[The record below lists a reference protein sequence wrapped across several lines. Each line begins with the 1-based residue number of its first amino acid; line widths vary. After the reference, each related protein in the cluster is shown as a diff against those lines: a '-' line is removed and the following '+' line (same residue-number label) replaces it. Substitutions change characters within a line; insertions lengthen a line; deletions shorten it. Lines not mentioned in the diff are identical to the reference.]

1 MSIKFYN
8 DFINQLKERFP
19 NDSHLWTWDA
29 LEKHVKENHLVD
41 KKIKKLADYIRDTG
55 DCPGNK
61 NCTSIRAF
69 FTDYDE
75 CLDLYFLFKICD
87 SHIDEIIEDLK
98 ETEEG
103 KEADFFNNYEIDTLS
118 PLTLDWDYFA
128 DEMNELTDVY
138 KIYILEPA
146 VDQVTS
152 ELSFENI
159 LYDREASDGKTI
171 DHAFIEVR
179 FSDYDIADLN
189 NGRLYDLDDIKIF
202 RNAKNYIPV
211 ETADYYSDEYD
222 SVTSLTKSPETI
234 ITHYSRGVNILML
247 SDDIKENGDGI
258 YKFVTVNEPCD
269 VIFYDY
275 SKAVIKIL
283 KKNEDSNE

>member
-8 DFINQLKERFP
+8 DYINQLKERFP

-29 LEKHVKENHLVD
+29 LKKHVEENHLVD
-41 KKIKKLADYIRDTG
+41 KEIKELADYIRDTG
-55 DCPGNK
+55 DCPGNR
-61 NCTSIRAF
+61 NCTSIDEF

-75 CLDLYFLFKICD
+75 CLDLYFLFNNCNTN
-87 SHIDEIIEDLK
+87 IDGIIEDLK

-103 KEADFFNNYEIDTLS
+103 KEADFFYIYDINTLS
-118 PLTLDWDYFA
+118 PLTLDWNHFA
-128 DEMNELTDVY
+128 DDMDELTDVY
-138 KIYILEPA
+138 KEYILEPA

-159 LYDREASDGKTI
+159 LYDGETANDI
-171 DHAFIEVR
+171 IAHAFIEEN
-179 FSDYDIADLN
+179 SYNHNIADLN
-189 NGRLYDLDDIKIF
+189 NGRLYDLDNIKIF

-211 ETADYYSDEYD
+211 ESDDYYSDKYD
-222 SVTSLTKSPETI
+222 SLTSLTKISEKI
-234 ITHYSRGVNILML
+234 ITHYRQGVNILML
-247 SDDIKENGDGI
+247 SYDLNKNEDGI
-258 YKFVTVNEPCD
+258 YKFVTVHEPCD

-283 KKNEDSNE
+283 NKEDSNE